1 MRTLLGVAVLVA
13 FVAALDAALGGH
25 WDQFALL
32 CVLGVLVLI
41 VMLNTGRRV
50 RPRPDLMNWVEQQA
64 ATTDDDPNRVV
75 DRALA
80 AYRAQMLPDAEDG
93 RGGR

>member
-1 MRTLLGVAVLVA
+1 MRVLFGVSILVAV
-13 FVAALDAALGGH
+13 VAAIDAARGAH

-32 CVLGVLVLI
+32 CALGALSLIALVGA
-41 VMLNTGRRV
+41 GRSV

-64 ATTDDDPNRVV
+64 AVTDDDPSRIV

-93 RGGR
+93 RVGP

>member
-1 MRTLLGVAVLVA
+1 MRTLLGVSILVA
-13 FVAALDAALGGH
+13 VVAAIDAARGAH

-32 CVLGVLVLI
+32 CALGALSLIALVGA
-41 VMLNTGRRV
+41 GRSV

-64 ATTDDDPNRVV
+64 AVTDDDPSRIV

-93 RGGR
+93 RVGP

>member
-1 MRTLLGVAVLVA
+1 MRTLLVISMLIAI
-13 FVAALDAALGGH
+13 VAAIDAARGAH

-32 CVLGVLVLI
+32 CVLGALSLIALVI
-41 VMLNTGRRV
+41 AGRAV

-64 ATTDDDPNRVV
+64 AVTDDDPNRVV

-80 AYRAQMLPDAEDG
+80 AYRAQMLSDPEDG
-93 RGGR
+93 RVGP

>member
-1 MRTLLGVAVLVA
+1 MRILFGVSILVAV
-13 FVAALDAALGGH
+13 VAAVDAARGAH

-32 CVLGVLVLI
+32 CVLAALSLTALI
-41 VMLNTGRRV
+41 GTGRTV
-50 RPRPDLMNWVEQQA
+50 QPRPDLMNWVEQQA
-64 ATTDDDPNRVV
+64 AVTDDDPNRVV

-93 RGGR
+93 RVDP